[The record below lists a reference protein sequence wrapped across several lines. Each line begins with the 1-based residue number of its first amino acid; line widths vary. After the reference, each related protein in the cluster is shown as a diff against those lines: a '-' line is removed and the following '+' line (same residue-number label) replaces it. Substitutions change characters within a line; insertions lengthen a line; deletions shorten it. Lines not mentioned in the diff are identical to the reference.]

1 MKYDIA
7 MLLSEMLKE
16 AGASELIEG
25 ELSNHSTISLNMKN
39 DMPSIMVKEED
50 DGVWIW
56 SRICDYNES
65 ALLQCSANILPL
77 LIDHKEEFFYVGQP
91 CLYVIDSNLELR
103 AKVKNEHLESAE
115 AFSTMLNEYF
125 IILEKYHNALM

>member
-25 ELSNHSTISLNMKN
+25 DLSNHSTIELNMKN
-39 DMPSIMVKEED
+39 DMSSILIKEED
-50 DGVWIW
+50 DGVWVW
-56 SRICDYNES
+56 SNICDYNES

-77 LIDHKEEFFYVGQP
+77 LINHNEEFFYVGQP
-91 CLYVIDSNLELR
+91 CLYVIDGNLELR
-103 AKVKNEHLESAE
+103 TKVKNEYLESTE

-125 IILEKYHNALM
+125 ILLEKYHHALM